1 MILRRFAQQ
10 IKWMLVWLVDLTA
23 VVQFLLGGK
32 RPKPGLTILCYHRI
46 AAGLPTHPAWSA
58 FNVSPAHFRRQLHAL
73 QVLRGTTVV
82 SVRQVAEW
90 LQTARMPEGS
100 FLLFTFDDGYQ
111 NTLAAAQQLGEKGW
125 PAVFFVVTDYV
136 GRPILDF
143 NAYDVWCRSL
153 PDAQPEWY
161 RPMTLEDCRT
171 VLASGMD
178 VQPHGHTHR
187 PLGWLD
193 SEEMEQDIQA
203 SKTFIEHTLGRPC
216 VAFSYPFGSPFL
228 SHFTPATEHALERA
242 GFRFAVST
250 EAGRN
255 DLSSLPQQAFRLQR
269 IPVNDHD
276 RGLFFQAKAAGYC
289 GILPT
294 AKSLLHKLVL
304 RHSRV
309 EFPTIFRLT

>member
-10 IKWMLVWLVDLTA
+10 IKRILFWLVDLTA
-23 VVQFLLGGK
+23 VIHFLLDGK
-32 RPKPGLTILCYHRI
+32 RPKSGLTILCYHRV
-46 AAGLPTHPAWSA
+46 AEGLPNHPAFSP
-58 FNVSPAHFRRQLHAL
+58 FNVSPTQFRRQLQAL
-73 QVLRGTTVV
+73 QVLGGTTVV
-82 SVRQVAEW
+82 SGRQVAEW

-111 NTLAAAQQLGEKGW
+111 NALAAAEQLAAKGI

-136 GRPILDF
+136 GRPVLDF

-153 PDAQPEWY
+153 PDANPEWY
-161 RPMTLEDCRT
+161 RPMTVEDCRKA
-171 VLASGMD
+171 LASGMD

-193 SEEMEQDIQA
+193 DEEMEREIQA
-203 SKTFIEHTLGRPC
+203 SKAFIEQALGQSC
-216 VAFSYPFGSPFL
+216 VSFSYPVGSPFL
-228 SHFTPATEHALERA
+228 NHFTPATEHALERA

-255 DLSSLPQQAFRLQR
+255 DLYSLSQRAFRLQR
-269 IPVNDHD
+269 IPVNDYD

-304 RHSRV
+304 RHSCG
-309 EFPTIFRLT
+309 